1 MEVLGFDVGGEGALV
16 TALVRAVLAEELG
29 SLGHPQNETVKKK
42 VIYNLLAYSYS
53 TYYIGFHLGTKCCHG
68 EYVIILIW
76 PPRMSFT
83 HASCVF

>member
-42 VIYNLLAYSYS
+42 VIYNLLAYS
-53 TYYIGFHLGTKCCHG
+53 C
-68 EYVIILIW
+68 
-76 PPRMSFT
+76 
-83 HASCVF
+83 